1 MRSFYL
7 DLALLQDYFL
17 GHPPRYHHTASST
30 LAYSLHAGLGRLLD
44 EGLEQ
49 VWARHAAAG
58 ALLQESL
65 PELGFTLAAQQGNRL
80 PQLTAALL
88 PSHLDD
94 AGARKR
100 LLAEYGIEVGGGL
113 GEFAGR
119 AWRIGLMGQNARERS
134 VVTLLGAVARAA
146 RLTTRSAH
154 WNSLRS

>member
-1 MRSFYL
+1 MHSFYL
-7 DLALLQDYFL
+7 DLGLLQDYFL
-17 GHPPRYHHTASST
+17 GHPPTYHHTASST

-65 PELGFTLAAQQGNRL
+65 PELGFSPRRRAGQPAA
-80 PQLTAALL
+80 AAHRGAAAR
-88 PSHLDD
+88 PLDD

-119 AWRIGLMGQNARERS
+119 AWRIGLMGHNATERS
-134 VVTLLGAVARAA
+134 VVTLLGAVRDVLA
-146 RLTTRSAH
+146 
-154 WNSLRS
+154 